1 MKRPLIEATARTTNI
16 VLGAAAIAVLL
27 SDPANAVDL
36 APKAPPMAAA
46 PIYKAPPMAAVP
58 IYNWTGFY
66 LKGGGGYGMWAADT
80 VIIRND
86 GSCVLC
92 TPTRQGG
99 RGWFGTVG
107 GGFDVQVSDRWVI
120 GAFADVDFGSIK
132 GNIQEQGPF
141 SVAEAKL
148 NQAWA
153 VGARLGYLITPAVLT
168 YVSGGYTQARFKSGA
183 AIDNSDGDLTGISY
197 RGFSTS
203 GWFAGGGFE
212 YNLGWLPGLFLRSE
226 YRLAQYGTKDF
237 VPCRNDGCSTVVGL
251 NDSTFNSIRFEPWV
265 QTIRTEL
272 VWRFNWS
279 QPGRGAY

>member
-1 MKRPLIEATARTTNI
+1 MMERSFVVGAASTAI
-16 VLGAAAIAVLL
+16 VRSICLGAAAIAALF
-27 SDPANAVDL
+27 SNPASAADL
-36 APKAPPMAAA
+36 PRKAPQVAAA
-46 PIYKAPPMAAVP
+46 P

-66 LKGGGGYGMWAADT
+66 IKGGGGYGTWSADT
-80 VIIRND
+80 VTINGV
-86 GSCVLC
+86 GSCDLC

-132 GNIQEQGPF
+132 GNIQDQDPF

-153 VGARLGYLITPAVLT
+153 VGTRLGYLITPAVLT
-168 YVSGGYTQARFKSGA
+168 YISGGYTQARFKSGG
-183 AIDNSDGDLTGISY
+183 AILNRGSVLADISY

-212 YNLGWLPGLFLRSE
+212 YNLGWLPGLFWRSE

-237 VPCRNDGCSTVVGL
+237 LPCNNDGSGCSTVLVA
-251 NDSTFNSIRFEPWV
+251 NNTTFHSIRFEPWV